1 VPDLTVLGVL
11 HAALGLFLSFDVVL
25 HKHKPVSA
33 VLWLGILWVV
43 PYVGALSYLMFGMD
57 RVGRGAAAREAAR
70 AVLKRRARVHPT
82 FERMAV
88 DTSHVDAHAA
98 GYIFRATDPAVRPF
112 RVLRGN
118 RAELMVDGDEFY
130 PALFEAISGA
140 TSSVHVQTF
149 IISRDNTGREL
160 LERLAERARA
170 GVEVRLLYDRFG
182 SFAAH
187 VLRFFEPARQ
197 AGVQMH
203 SISQANP
210 FKGRFQI
217 NLRNHRK
224 LAVIDGDL
232 GFVGGIN
239 FDDKNLSTYT
249 GGSPDRDYHVR
260 LQGPAV
266 SDLQFQFVEDWHFA
280 SSDPPDAMLDSRYFP
295 ELDPVG
301 EALVQIVPG
310 GPEILGRGLANAFF
324 AAIVAAERTITI
336 LTPYFVPDQP
346 IIHAMRYAAQRGVSI
361 RLVVPERNNH
371 WYTGF
376 AARALYTPLLVEG
389 VRVFERRPP
398 FAHAKAL
405 VVDGVYAMLGS
416 ANLDYRSLYLNYE
429 LNIEVADLEFV
440 ARVEEQLESEIEQS
454 REVSLEAHL
463 ARPFP
468 RRLAENFCHL
478 FQPVL

>member
-1 VPDLTVLGVL
+1 LADLTVLGVL
-11 HAALGLFLSFDVVL
+11 HAAFGLFLSFDVVL

-33 VLWLGILWVV
+33 VLWLGILWVLPV
-43 PYVGALSYLMFGMD
+43 LGPLSYLMFGMD
-57 RVGRGAAAREAAR
+57 RVGRGAAAREAASQ
-70 AVLKRRARVHPT
+70 VLERRARVHPT

-88 DTSHVDAHAA
+88 DTSHVDEHAA

-118 RAELMVDGDEFY
+118 RVELLVDGDEFY
-130 PALFEAISGA
+130 PALYEAISGA
-140 TSSVHVQTF
+140 RSSVHVQTF
-149 IISRDNTGREL
+149 ILSRDNTGREL
-160 LERLAERARA
+160 LDRLAERARA

-197 AGVQMH
+197 AGVRMH

-224 LAVIDGDL
+224 LAVIDGNL

-239 FDDKNLSTYT
+239 FDDKNLRTYT
-249 GGSPDRDYHVR
+249 EGSPDRDYHVR
-260 LQGPAV
+260 LVGPAV
-266 SDLQFQFVEDWHFA
+266 SDLQFQFLEDWHFA
-280 SSDPPDAMLDSRYFP
+280 SSESPDSMLGPRYFP
-295 ELDPVG
+295 ELEPVDQ
-301 EALVQIVPG
+301 ALVQIVPG
-310 GPEILGRGLANAFF
+310 GPEILGRGLAHAFF
-324 AAIVAAERTITI
+324 AAIVSAERSITI
-336 LTPYFVPDQP
+336 LTPYFVPDES
-346 IIHAMRYAAQRGVSI
+346 IIQAMRYAAQRGVKI
-361 RLVVPERNNH
+361 RLVVPEKNNH

-376 AARALYTPLLVEG
+376 AARSLYTPLMVEG
-389 VRVFERRPP
+389 VRVFERSPP
-398 FAHAKAL
+398 FVHAKAL
-405 VVDGVYAMLGS
+405 VVDGAYAMLGS
-416 ANLDYRSLYLNYE
+416 ANLDYRSLHLNYE
-429 LNIEVADLEFV
+429 LNIEVADRDFV
-440 ARVEEQLESEIEQS
+440 SRVEAQLESEIERS

-478 FQPVL
+478 FQPIL